1 MQKQCLYNSNEL
13 ESHFVSMSTLILHHS
28 LNSLK
33 QALWSFI

>member
-13 ESHFVSMSTLILHHS
+13 ESPFFGMFILILHHS

-33 QALWSFI
+33 QALW